1 MAFERVRK
9 WLRPK
14 GAKKIAAEAEKMKEM
29 LHRFR
34 NANSLKPRLMK
45 PWGRRV
51 GDAEEHIRHITSQM
65 DHFIKDYGAS
75 SASGK
80 HGYQKL
86 ELGKKKVVPVGSFH
100 ILELQFEHGDGTGSL
115 FGVVKNMDT
124 GYVTG
129 WRVYHPNSNWVMH
142 ARNFDFLE

>member
-1 MAFERVRK
+1 MRG
-9 WLRPK
+9 L
-14 GAKKIAAEAEKMKEM
+14 

-34 NANSLKPRLMK
+34 NANSLKPSRSR

-86 ELGKKKVVPVGSFH
+86 KITGKKLVPMEKFH
-100 ILELQFEHGDGTGSL
+100 LLELCFEHGGGTGSL